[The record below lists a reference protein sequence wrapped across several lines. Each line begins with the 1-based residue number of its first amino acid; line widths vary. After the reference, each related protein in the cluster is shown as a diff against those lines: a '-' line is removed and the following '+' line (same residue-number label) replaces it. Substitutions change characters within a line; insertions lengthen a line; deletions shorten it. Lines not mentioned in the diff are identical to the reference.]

1 MPPLRVR
8 FWILDYRL
16 GVATVLLLASCQA
29 KSSPPEEVA
38 AKVSLP
44 VVAVQRQNL
53 PLEVKITGTV
63 SAPPNTNVKISPAAA
78 GKLADV
84 TAVAG
89 QQVSK
94 GQVIAR
100 LDNRQ
105 SIAQVNQATAALRST
120 QAGVAQA
127 RINLTQAQQSLEQQ
141 RQLYNSVN
149 GSSPVLRQGEASVA
163 QARANLVLAQKNL
176 AQQQSLIRQSNG
188 IPPALRQAQ
197 AGVEQAKANLVFAQ
211 KNLERSRLLYQ
222 SKILAKK
229 DLIAAENQV
238 EVAQAQLNQAQAQ
251 LEQVIPQKDLIAAQ
265 NQAQV
270 AQAQLAQ
277 AQAQVE
283 QILPKKDLIAAQ
295 NQVQVAESQLAAAI
309 ALAQQSQASRD
320 QVQSQL
326 ASTEIRSPI
335 SGVVA
340 SRFLNIGDTA
350 DPATPVVQVVNLS
363 AAIINANFPAD
374 KKANVR
380 VGQSADIRSLQ
391 GINYSGVVTAVS
403 PIVDPQS
410 NTLNIQIRLDNS
422 RGQLKDNQTVTVSIT
437 TEVHPAAITVPK
449 TALVPDPDNP
459 AGRMV
464 YTVASGKIQRIKVQT
479 GIQQSD
485 RVEIVSGLTGS
496 ETVVAKGAYGLPDGT
511 AIAEV
516 KP

>member
-1 MPPLRVR
+1 
-8 FWILDYRL
+8 
-16 GVATVLLLASCQA
+16 VLLLAGCQA
-29 KSSPPEEVA
+29 KSPAPEEAA

-89 QQVSK
+89 QQVTK

-211 KNLERSRLLYQ
+211 KNLER
-222 SKILAKK
+222 
-229 DLIAAENQV
+229 
-238 EVAQAQLNQAQAQ
+238 
-251 LEQVIPQKDLIAAQ
+251 
-265 NQAQV
+265 
-270 AQAQLAQ
+270 
-277 AQAQVE
+277 
-283 QILPKKDLIAAQ
+283 
-295 NQVQVAESQLAAAI
+295 
-309 ALAQQSQASRD
+309 
-320 QVQSQL
+320 
-326 ASTEIRSPI
+326 
-335 SGVVA
+335 
-340 SRFLNIGDTA
+340 
-350 DPATPVVQVVNLS
+350 
-363 AAIINANFPAD
+363 
-374 KKANVR
+374 
-380 VGQSADIRSLQ
+380 
-391 GINYSGVVTAVS
+391 
-403 PIVDPQS
+403 
-410 NTLNIQIRLDNS
+410 
-422 RGQLKDNQTVTVSIT
+422 
-437 TEVHPAAITVPK
+437 
-449 TALVPDPDNP
+449 
-459 AGRMV
+459 
-464 YTVASGKIQRIKVQT
+464 
-479 GIQQSD
+479 
-485 RVEIVSGLTGS
+485 
-496 ETVVAKGAYGLPDGT
+496 
-511 AIAEV
+511 
-516 KP
+516 